1 MYLHVHIWANSITDL
16 SIDLPT
22 ILSGQKLAYLEPHEE
37 IWAKQTGQWYNIAQ
51 HTDKEDTFAPFH
63 GLQNFSI
70 GDVAFPG
77 TFFRFPLRNSSC
89 ERRVSSHVYNINK
102 LRDLLSAL
110 REEAKVIL
118 LFLRSVKTIE
128 VHELAQHGVCNDL
141 LKVSVQD
148 MATDQLTRR
157 SEFDLKLKSA
167 FERESFKISHPINLT
182 LHVRVVVE
190 DQIDQS
196 NNSECNWLV
205 ASRVGSECIQVHN
218 VATELKALP
227 WVGVA
232 LNITSVPSGGRV
244 FCVLPMPSEVSC
256 HLPVHVNATFSLNDE
271 RRELKWTGIERT
283 NDKSAKWNDLVIQY
297 LLPPCYANLL
307 LMHAKKYLRAEHFYR
322 AWPVVKQVRG
332 THWEGILKPLFR
344 YIFSESAQV
353 FWIDGHWI
361 QRSQSLFIPRGHE
374 LPSVVSKVLSAC
386 GENVVTVPPNVW
398 DALSFMDVSVTI
410 ITPRETRSKIRQ
422 RSDSYNLCSHVQKLE
437 LLQYC
442 LSDNAFDDL
451 SGIALLP
458 LADGTFTTFLGSNY
472 SAPTA
477 TVYLCSSKCPCY
489 LTPGCESKLVDIESY
504 GELHQKLFN
513 VAKNKRTRLKLLDSR
528 GVAHLLRES
537 MPRHSVVTLPHSNIS
552 LEWLKKFWE
561 WVARQRLELFSD
573 LLVLPVY
580 DTLKCTNAVVRLSL
594 DSPTVFVPSTTS
606 VSHHILSALSKLH
619 VLCCEQSR
627 FPFIFVPSSHL
638 VNHFSP
644 NGVLDAIY
652 NAQHFNNTAVN
663 IQEAASLRHM
673 LCMYSKTPQRKVILQ
688 QLAIFTA
695 WWNSDEKLCS
705 IHHVRKSMLHDT
717 VKIEPINCPLS
728 TGKLFPHLIL
738 FSCSDHYQ
746 LELLKGLS
754 VVHPTTIDLLI
765 DSVFPLIRGGNI
777 GSSDVECIMKEV
789 LENAPMICSSI
800 DFQKLTTEI
809 STLSFLPVFNSSPKS
824 PKSLFDPSNS
834 DLQNLFQGKSVFPLA
849 PFDSEICLSVLR
861 HCGLR
866 RTASPQ
872 DIIDIILEIC
882 LSGTV
887 GGQAQCVNVTAYK
900 RAKAIIQYIQKWDL
914 QTMSESVK
922 ITIGHSRL
930 RGYFSQ
936 MLLYPSQKRCWLPV
950 KATPPQDYPESLGW
964 KGKDYTC
971 HFISLGSSAI
981 LCHNQE
987 LFELACGSQ
996 VCFIDHSLPAEICAI
1011 FPLDPSML
1019 VEHIVAHL
1027 DTVVHSFQQ
1036 KSILPCHVRTTTR
1049 AIYYLLQKHLDH
1061 VKKHRSSLQ
1070 SECIWVSR
1078 CNVFVSPHI
1087 VAIQQNKSFR
1097 QNLEPF
1103 IYTLPDDLVEYT
1115 SLFKALGVVKVV
1127 SKIQIMSILKKIR
1140 DGSSTNLGISNEEAW
1155 ELVMNILYWLT
1166 GNGEHMADLSDCET
1180 LYVPVESS
1188 SEWPT
1193 LVESRH
1199 VVYTDNDFL
1208 RRYVGASKAS
1218 EHSFTFVNRR
1228 ISPQMAHQLYLT
1240 PLSQHLDIAEDAFD
1254 DVGPNEPLTVRLKN
1268 ILKEY
1273 KDGLTIIKE
1282 LLQNADDAG
1291 ATEMNICYDARYH
1304 WVEPHSLF
1312 FPGMAGC
1319 HGPALVV
1326 QNNAM
1331 FTQDDFKNI
1340 TKLAG
1345 ATKVGKALKIGK
1357 FGVGFCSVY
1366 HITDVPSFISG
1377 QYLYIFDPTLSY
1389 LKKEIKNPAKPGKR
1403 LSYTTNFISNSQQL
1417 TPYTGLFGFEQ
1428 RHQYEGTMFRFPF
1441 RTSPSELSE
1450 KVYTEHVVKE
1460 LFRDIQMCSS
1470 ELLLFLQKV
1479 NCIIVSQISDGQ
1491 KVPSIQLKI
1500 TRATVSLESL
1510 YIHMITCLVS
1520 EDSTTT
1526 SYWLVAT
1533 KNETVLK
1540 RLATASV
1547 ACLLSP
1553 LESSCFTLQPIEGEM
1568 FCFLPLSMKTGLPVH
1583 VSSNFAVS
1591 NNRTGIWASDNSSSN
1606 IQEVLW
1612 NEALMKSVISNVYL
1626 LLLEGMKQLKLRNLI
1641 QEYEF
1646 HALWPL
1652 EMNLKVHNP
1661 WKQLVSAVYCDIQ
1674 KSTLFFSECTGQWLS
1689 LAKSQFLSEDIL
1701 THSSSTTQPE
1711 CVSEVVKCM
1720 KLCVVDL
1727 PQKYYFHLPVNQYMI
1742 TEEVFLK
1749 HFFSKMRNISFEKR
1763 NKVLCLMLEC
1773 FTTELDWQTGNR
1785 FKYLNAYLMS
1795 NACIPC
1801 APDGQHLKKCREII
1815 SPRAEFAAMFEEEE
1829 NFFPLESF
1837 CQKPLVHKAMEVLEM
1852 MFSTIPIQLLIERAK
1867 TVHLLYKKD
1876 KCKALERVQL
1886 ILKCLKTV
1894 PTADNA
1900 EDYEAL
1906 ANVSFLPVMPK
1917 PEDYP
1922 LQWCGEENQLLSG
1935 KELMVKGE
1943 KYYYGETK
1951 RNIYL
1956 AGSQV
1961 PFIHE
1966 LEPKDGGWGHLNY
1979 FARRALKIRVVP
1991 TPEEV
1996 IKHFKHLI
2004 SVSVSEKVL
2013 SDNMIKCFD
2022 AAARQVYIYLEN
2034 ELKIRQESA
2043 THDETSAAQLDI
2055 STLLSLP
2062 CVWTGKQFIYCDQVA
2077 LEWKLINGPYLYRT
2091 PDSLDKE
2098 NLRKGLNIKRNFTV
2112 DDHIKALQRI
2122 SSDYGSNELP
2132 DGCRQLL
2139 RDIISELTTAEISKD
2154 HPVIMLPDDR
2164 FVMYEASSLAFN
2176 DAQWLPPEE
2185 GYTYVNERLVTRDL
2199 AKKVGVKL
2207 VRNKVLDKFRHKP
2220 LNKQPLL
2227 MGTDFGQHEKLTDR
2241 IHSILQD
2248 YPFDVTILKELLQN
2262 ADDAKA
2268 TKFYVILDTREHK
2281 GERVISEQWQKLQGP
2296 ALLVWNDKDFS
2307 EVDIKGIQKLGIGS
2321 KHLDSEKIGQ
2331 YGIGFNSVY
2340 HLTDCPSFVTG
2351 GKTLCIF
2358 DPHCKYCPSSTR
2370 QYPGERF
2377 DVSNK
2382 FWDYFPDM
2390 KAAYL
2395 RSSLTNCPREL
2406 LKGSLFRFP
2415 LRYCQELVDASEIIH
2430 TKGGQGIFEG
2440 VLSAGKMHEHLKK
2453 WAPQMKLSMFFL
2465 NHVTE
2470 MKFFIIES
2478 KTNILTVEYHYRV
2491 DIDTPAMARR
2501 RELHERISQFKDQ
2514 QGAEPYITK
2523 YQLSLTEVSR
2533 GKEHKDLWLIQQG
2546 IGDMGNRN
2554 QVWKFLNFVKPRHG
2568 IAAPLNHTPKSCK
2581 FAGKVFCFLPLPI
2594 DCNLPVH
2601 INGHFILTSNRRS
2614 LWKPTDVHVSELD
2627 HKHQWNKALLKA
2639 IASSYA
2645 SFLMTSKRD
2654 FACEGRE
2661 VLMKDVYRYYS
2672 VFPRWTAPQPQVQ
2685 RVPPSESAITDSNFG
2700 KERKSNPTNSKHV
2713 QNWLSEHIP
2722 SIPQKHASNAAT
2734 KSVAFTSE
2742 EHAQVAP
2749 IKLKYTSTFRVVES
2763 SVDPSLKT
2771 SPALPTN
2778 EWLELAKNVF
2788 KVLMTSNA
2796 HVLAVV
2802 HPISTQPAQSEKRS
2816 KDYKHIE
2823 WCPLRNIKDPASQ
2836 VYFVQDLLEDSILL
2850 VLSRIGMKLI
2860 CTHHWIRRHFA
2871 DVDCNIPIVSAKAA
2885 YQYYSKFHMSISS
2898 SFPCAISETSF
2909 RSVDNFKTFIIF
2921 ILPAINPEKNPAPT
2935 FDVPLLLTADG
2946 MLRFF
2951 REESESKVMK
2961 SNFSSLFPECLQWF
2975 LHPQLTGLSFKPKN
2989 FLSCAAKDKNSC
3001 LEVITH
3007 CLNSTLPTCVQ
3018 CVRCGKL
3025 KPLTELW
3032 ECLSRDELFNHFLR
3046 NILQRWALLLSHD
3059 NNLYQGC
3066 SANESILPIVP
3077 LERHCKQSQARLG
3090 DMEDRSEGISTDTI
3104 LCESVMED
3112 HSERVS
3118 VNMCISVT
3126 TVLKHLKLPFLNV
3139 NVVPRKAMKGI
3150 CPTLQDPEFVLQV
3163 LYHFHCKYDISCQIT
3178 RDMSKLLI
3186 NYFGNIHFKKD
3197 PKCLQY
3203 LRGLPLFLTHMG
3215 ILTSLS
3221 ENTVYVWPQR
3231 MCTDGQEIWLKQHNV
3246 VFLDWNGEWSSL
3258 GLHEE
3263 LEIYSIDCID
3273 IYTKFIFQHFGNMNE
3288 KLRYRHLQF
3297 IRDSLL
3303 KYAILQSELN
3313 KSHASC
3319 TFIAALKDLKCIG
3332 SDDQVALYSVRELY
3346 DYENTVFRMFED
3358 NFTFLPT
3365 FFREG
3370 EKFYKCSKTLKESQK
3385 IAATEYRLW
3394 REFFECLDLRAEVT
3408 KMEYLKL
3415 CHEMANKQ
3423 HIRNT
3428 RKKSIEL
3435 FKYLFTKAAKKWLE
3449 DANFKSEVVEINFV
3463 LADKGEGLT
3472 WIAPLGGQDT
3482 LTIVSDDVRLT
3493 KLKGACQHDDIML
3506 VWSVKPVYQ
3515 VPYSS
3520 TVLTTLGLKHRAT
3533 VMDVIQHLRNI
3544 SETGRADPML
3554 FETYTALTPG
3564 KNDVSLVTVIA
3575 KCFEF
3580 LNRIF
3585 LNAGDNCKLKKSDL
3599 QILETIPCIPV
3610 YKVATK
3616 VVLVKPCQVLM
3627 TEDAEKYHPYLHRL
3641 PRELMGTSAI
3651 LEKIQVKSSI
3661 QLCHLRLVLEL
3672 AHNQLKNEAMDP
3684 NTIKIVC
3691 RAINDILHKQLACN
3705 LDKSLTQLSPL
3716 FLPGHDQKLH
3726 NSLHLVYPDTYSYK
3740 DCTLPDRETG
3750 YFLFHYPNTV
3760 ADHFDFAK
3768 KFCGCLPKDV
3778 RPKLLSEVCFQQLT
3792 EACSPM
3798 REDTEMAR
3806 CLKTALSLTGLPEAC
3821 CLTFLKYA
3829 VNVELEGLEDKLT
3842 GFFQSVEV
3850 TTVHNLEVDVVLKAG
3865 RQRIGT
3871 TKVDFFL
3878 EQKEGIAGPAFCLHL
3893 DSDIDRVAEEH
3904 IHETVAQEVL
3914 GAICKLIGGN
3924 LPSNISTDAIRI
3936 FRLFLKAQSNAGL
3949 KKACQI
3955 CGIGLEGLCVQVPS
3969 IVPVLG
3975 KPIPAELHYMLD
3987 QNIQHIFHPGDIV
4000 GYELREGYY
4009 VFAEVLYV
4017 IVPEDFE
4024 PEDAQ
4029 SEMNPLQTRYM
4040 ISINGETKVVTAID
4054 IHKFLR
4060 GQRNNSSIEST
4071 EDHELEIDEDVD
4083 GTQLPYQN
4091 VRDAKAQLC
4100 QQLKQIWKLNE
4111 PEKHR
4116 AIRRLYLQW
4125 HPDKNL
4131 DNLEVANEMFQF
4143 LKKQI
4148 ERLEQGLE
4156 PREDDQDEVLQEVSP
4171 STHWKSTYTNWN
4183 HTAGTH
4189 RTHRQ
4194 HHTDQY
4200 TPRSGRSRYEDIF
4213 KDFEQPE
4220 REVEKSKLWSMQAT
4234 ADFMALEALYS
4245 TGNELLSSHVCF
4257 MAHEVAEKALK
4268 AGMYATCGLHSRYL
4282 SNHDIHTL
4290 ACSLRG
4296 ERIQLASELPSLTLP
4311 LVPYYL
4317 NTRFPN
4323 RHPHAVPSF
4332 KFSRNDAESAR
4343 LNARKILEI
4352 ILQMVVL

>member
-1 MYLHVHIWANSITDL
+1 MIYP
-16 SIDLPT
+16 IDLPT

-37 IWAKQTGQWYNIAQ
+37 IWAKQTGQWYNIAE

-89 ERRVSSHVYNINK
+89 ERRVSSHVYNMNK

-110 REEAKVIL
+110 REEAKIIL

-148 MATDQLTRR
+148 MARDQLTRR

-232 LNITSVPSGGRV
+232 LNITSAPSGGRV

-256 HLPVHVNATFSLNDE
+256 HLPVYVNATFSLNDE
-271 RRELKWTGIERT
+271 RRELKWTGTERT

-297 LLPPCYANLL
+297 LLPPCYAHLL
-307 LMHAKKYLRAEHFYR
+307 LMYAKKYLRAEHFYR

-332 THWEGILKPLFR
+332 THWEGILKSLFR

-353 FWIDGHWI
+353 FWSDGHWI

-398 DALSFMDVSVTI
+398 DALSFMGVSVRT
-410 ITPRETRSKIRQ
+410 ITPRETRSKIKQ
-422 RSDSYNLCSHVQKLE
+422 RSDTYNLCTHVQKLE

-458 LADGTFTTFLGSNY
+458 LADGTFTTFLQSNY
-472 SAPTA
+472 STLTA
-477 TVYLCSSKCPCY
+477 TVYLCTSEYPCY

-504 GELHQKLFN
+504 GELYQKLFN
-513 VAKNKRTRLKLLDSR
+513 VAKNKHTQLKLLDSR
-528 GVAHLLRES
+528 GVARLLRES
-537 MPRHSVVTLPHSNIS
+537 MPKHSVVTLPHSNIS
-552 LEWLKKFWE
+552 LEWLEKFWE
-561 WVARQRLELFSD
+561 WVAGHKLELFSN

-606 VSHHILSALSKLH
+606 VSHHIQSALSKFH
-619 VLCCEQSR
+619 VLCCEQTR
-627 FPFIFVPSSHL
+627 FPFVCVPAASL

-652 NAQHFNNTAVN
+652 NAQHFNNTPVS
-663 IQEAASLRHM
+663 IQEAASLRQM
-673 LCMYSKTPQRKVILQ
+673 LCMYSKTLQRKVILQ

-695 WWNSDEKLCS
+695 HVNSDETLFS
-705 IHHVRKSMLHDT
+705 IHHIQQNMLPGK
-717 VKIEPINCPLS
+717 VQIEPINCPLS

-746 LELLKGLS
+746 LELLKTLS

-765 DSVFPLIRGGNI
+765 DSVFPLIRSV

-789 LENAPMICSSI
+789 LENTPTICSGV
-800 DFQKLTTEI
+800 DLPKKRKLQTEI
-809 STLSFLPVFNSSPKS
+809 STLSFLPVFNSSLKS

-849 PFDSEICLSVLR
+849 PFNHEIYLSILR

-866 RTASPQ
+866 RTATPQ

-882 LSGTV
+882 LTDTV

-900 RAKAIIQYIQKWDL
+900 RANAIIQYIRKWDL
-914 QTMSESVK
+914 QIMNESV
-922 ITIGHSRL
+922 TIGPSRS
-930 RGYFSQ
+930 RICFSQ
-936 MLLYPSQKRCWLPV
+936 VLLLLSQKRCWLPV

-964 KGKDYTC
+964 KAKDYTC

-981 LCHNQE
+981 LCHDQE

-1049 AIYYLLQKHLDH
+1049 AIYYLLQKHLDLI
-1061 VKKHRSSLQ
+1061 KKNRSSLP
-1070 SECIWVSR
+1070 SECVWISR
-1078 CNVFVSPHI
+1078 CNVFVSPHC
-1087 VAIQQNKSFR
+1087 VAIQQNMSFR

-1103 IYTLPDDLVEYT
+1103 IYTLPDDLVKYT
-1115 SLFKALGVVKVV
+1115 SLFEALGVVKVV
-1127 SKIQIMSILKKIR
+1127 SKMQIMSVLKKIR

-1166 GNGEHMADLSDCET
+1166 GNGEYMADLSDCET

-1188 SEWPT
+1188 SAWPT

-1208 RRYVGASKAS
+1208 RRYVGTSKAS
-1218 EHSFTFVNRR
+1218 EHSFTFVNQR

-1326 QNNAM
+1326 QNNAV

-1345 ATKVGKALKIGK
+1345 ATKEGKALKIGK

-1366 HITDVPSFISG
+1366 HITDVPSFISS

-1389 LKKEIKNPAKPGKR
+1389 LKEEIKNPAKPGKR
-1403 LSYTTNFISNSQQL
+1403 VSYTTSFISSSQQL
-1417 TPYTGLFGFEQ
+1417 TPYTGLFGFKQ

-1479 NCIIVSQISDGQ
+1479 NCITVSQISAGQ

-1500 TRATVSLESL
+1500 TRATKSLESL
-1510 YIHMITCLVS
+1510 YIHKITCVVS
-1520 EDSTTT
+1520 GDSTTT

-1533 KNETVLK
+1533 ETKTVLK
-1540 RLATASV
+1540 QLATASV

-1553 LESSCFTLQPIEGEM
+1553 LESSCFTLQPIEGEV

-1612 NEALMKSVISNVYL
+1612 NEALMKSVIPNVYL
-1626 LLLEGMKQLKLRNLI
+1626 LLLEGMKQLKLCNLI
-1641 QEYEF
+1641 QEYKF

-1661 WKQLVSAVYCDIQ
+1661 WKHLLSALYYSIQ

-1711 CVSEVVKCM
+1711 CVLEVVKCM

-1727 PQKYYFHLPVNQYMI
+1727 PQRYYVHLPVNQFMI
-1742 TEEVFLK
+1742 TEEAFLK

-1785 FKYLNAYLMS
+1785 FIYLNAYLES

-1801 APDGQHLKKCREII
+1801 APDGQLLKKCKEII

-1886 ILKCLKTV
+1886 ILKCLKTE
-1894 PTADNA
+1894 TTA
-1900 EDYEAL
+1900 EDAEEYEAL

-1917 PEDYP
+1917 PEGYS
-1922 LQWCGEENQLLSG
+1922 LHWFGEENQLRSG

-1943 KYYYGETK
+1943 KYHYGETK
-1951 RNIYL
+1951 QNIYL

-1961 PFIHE
+1961 PFTHE
-1966 LEPKDGGWGHLNY
+1966 VEPKDGGCGYLNY
-1979 FARRALKIRVVP
+1979 FARRALKIRVAP
-1991 TPEEV
+1991 TLEEV
-1996 IKHFKHLI
+1996 IKHFKLLI
-2004 SVSVSEKVL
+2004 SVSVSEKVP
-2013 SDNMIKCFD
+2013 SDNMIRYFD
-2022 AAARQVYIYLEN
+2022 ATARQVYIYLEN
-2034 ELKIRQESA
+2034 ELKRRQESTA
-2043 THDETSAAQLDI
+2043 LDETSATPLDI
-2055 STLLSLP
+2055 STLLTLP
-2062 CVWTGKQFIYCDQVA
+2062 CVWTGKQFIYCYQVA
-2077 LEWKLINGPYLYRT
+2077 QEWKLINGPYLYRT
-2091 PDSLDKE
+2091 PDCLNRE
-2098 NLRKGLNIKRNFTV
+2098 NLRNALNIKKNFTV
-2112 DDHIKALQRI
+2112 DDHIKALQRM

-2132 DGCRQLL
+2132 DDCRLL
-2139 RDIISELTTAEISKD
+2139 LSDIISELNTAEISKD
-2154 HPVIMLPDDR
+2154 HPVIMLPDDS
-2164 FVMYEASSLAFN
+2164 FIMHEASSLAFN
-2176 DAQWLPPEE
+2176 DAQWLPHEKS
-2185 GYTYVNERLVTRDL
+2185 YTYVNRRLVTRDL
-2199 AKKVGVKL
+2199 AKKVGVKMI
-2207 VRNKVLDKFRHKP
+2207 RSKVADKFSQ
-2220 LNKQPLL
+2220 KQSPFQ
-2227 MGTDFGQHEKLTDR
+2227 GTRFGQHEELTNR
-2241 IHSILQD
+2241 IHSILED

-2281 GERVISEQWQKLQGP
+2281 GERVLSEQWQELQGP
-2296 ALLVWNDKDFS
+2296 ALLVWNDKEFS

-2321 KHLDSEKIGQ
+2321 KHSDSEKIGQ

-2358 DPHCKYCPSSTR
+2358 DPHCKYCPLSTP

-2377 DVSNK
+2377 DVSDN
-2382 FWDYFPDM
+2382 FWDCFPDM

-2395 RSSLTNCPREL
+2395 CSSLTNCPREL

-2415 LRYCQELVDASEIIH
+2415 LRYCQKLVDASGIIGA
-2430 TKGGQGIFEG
+2430 KGGQGIFEG
-2440 VLSAGKMHEHLKK
+2440 VLSAGKMHEYLKK
-2453 WAPQMKLSMFFL
+2453 WAPQMKQSMFFL

-2478 KTNILTVEYHYRV
+2478 KTNSLTVEYHYRV
-2491 DIDTPAMARR
+2491 DIDPPAIARR
-2501 RELHERISQFKDQ
+2501 KELHEKISQFKDQ
-2514 QGAEPYITK
+2514 EGAEPYITK
-2523 YQLSLTEVSR
+2523 YQLSLIEVLR
-2533 GKEHKDLWLIQQG
+2533 GNKYKDQWLIQQG
-2546 IGDMGNRN
+2546 IGDMENSN

-2568 IAAPLNHTPKSCK
+2568 IAAPLNHTPKSGK
-2581 FAGKVFCFLPLPI
+2581 FSGKVFCFLPLPV

-2614 LWKPTDVHVSELD
+2614 LWKPTDVHVDELD

-2654 FACEGRE
+2654 FVCEGRE

-2672 VFPRWTAPQPQVQ
+2672 VFPRWTAPQPLLQ
-2685 RVPPSESAITDSNFG
+2685 RIPPSESTITDSNCG
-2700 KERKSNPTNSKHV
+2700 KDRKDDPTKRKHV
-2713 QNWLSEHIP
+2713 RKLLSEHIP
-2722 SIPQKHASNAAT
+2722 SIPQKHAGNA
-2734 KSVAFTSE
+2734 SVVFSSE
-2742 EHAQVAP
+2742 EHAQVAQT
-2749 IKLKYTSTFRVVES
+2749 KVKSTSTFRAVES
-2763 SVDPSLKT
+2763 SVDLSPKT
-2771 SPALPTN
+2771 LPALPTG
-2778 EWLELAKNVF
+2778 EWLELAKDVF
-2788 KVLMTSNA
+2788 RVLVTSNA

-2802 HPISTQPAQSEKRS
+2802 HPVSTQPAQSEKRN

-2823 WCPLRNIKDPASQ
+2823 WCPLINIKDPASQ
-2836 VYFVQDLLEDSILL
+2836 VYFVKDSQKDSSSS
-2850 VLSRIGMKLI
+2850 VLSRIGMKLT
-2860 CTHHWIRRHFA
+2860 CTCHWVKKHFA
-2871 DVDCNIPIVSAKAA
+2871 DVDCNIPIANAEAA
-2885 YQYYSKFHMSISS
+2885 YQYYSEFYKSILSTGK

-2909 RSVDNFKTFIIF
+2909 RSVEDFKAFITF
-2921 ILPAINPEKNPAPT
+2921 ILPAINSEENPT
-2935 FDVPLLLTADG
+2935 FDVPLLLTADEL
-2946 MLRFF
+2946 LRFF
-2951 REESESKVMK
+2951 QEKSEFKVMK
-2961 SNFSSLFPECLQWF
+2961 SEFSSLFPKCLQWF
-2975 LHPQLTGLSFKPKN
+2975 LHPLLTDLSFNPEG
-2989 FLSCAAKDKNSC
+2989 FLSCTEEDENSC

-3007 CLNSTLPTCVQ
+3007 CLNSVLPACVKCVQ
-3018 CVRCGKL
+3018 RGELHTL
-3025 KPLTELW
+3025 KKVW
-3032 ECLSRDELFNHFLR
+3032 ECLNKDELFNHFLR
-3046 NILQRWALLLSHD
+3046 KILQKWALLLSHD
-3059 NNLYQGC
+3059 NKLL

-3077 LERHCKQSQARLG
+3077 LERYCKQPQAG
-3090 DMEDRSEGISTDTI
+3090 FSDVED
-3104 LCESVMED
+3104 C
-3112 HSERVS
+3112 SERICVE
-3118 VNMCISVT
+3118 MCRNVT
-3126 TVLKHLKLPFLNV
+3126 TVFEKLKLPFLNV
-3139 NVVPRKAMKGI
+3139 KVVPHEAIQGI
-3150 CPTLQDPEFVLQV
+3150 CPTLCDPEFVLQV
-3163 LYHFHCKYDISCQIT
+3163 LYHFHCKYDISRQIT
-3178 RDMSKLLI
+3178 REMSKLLI
-3186 NYFGNIHFKKD
+3186 NYFENVHFKKD
-3197 PKCLQY
+3197 FKSLEY
-3203 LRGLPLFLTHMG
+3203 LRSLPLFLTHMG
-3215 ILTSLS
+3215 KFTSLS
-3221 ENTVYVWPQR
+3221 GNTVYVWPNHG
-3231 MCTDGQEIWLKQHNV
+3231 MCTDGQEIWLKEHNV
-3246 VFLDWNGEWSSL
+3246 VFLDWNGAWSSL

-3263 LEIYSIDCID
+3263 LQVYSIDCIE
-3273 IYTKFIFQHFGNMNE
+3273 IYTKFIFQHFGRMNE

-3303 KYAILQSELN
+3303 KDAMVQSELKRSN
-3313 KSHASC
+3313 KKHASRF
-3319 TFIAALKDLKCIG
+3319 FIAALKELKCIG
-3332 SDDQVALYSVRELY
+3332 SNNQVALYSVQDLY
-3346 DYENTVFRMFED
+3346 DYENIVFRTFKD
-3358 NFTFLPT
+3358 NFTFLPM

-3370 EKFYKCSKTLKESQK
+3370 EKFYRYSKRLTDETEKR
-3385 IAATEYRLW
+3385 AATEYRLW
-3394 REFFECLDLRAEVT
+3394 REFFECLDLHVEVT

-3415 CHEMANKQ
+3415 CHEMANQQ
-3423 HIRNT
+3423 HTRNT
-3428 RKKSIEL
+3428 RKKSIVL
-3435 FKYLFTKAAKKWLE
+3435 FEYLFTKAAKKWLE

-3482 LTIVSDDVRLT
+3482 LTIVSDDVCLT
-3493 KLKGACQHDDIML
+3493 KLKGACQHDDVML

-3515 VPYSS
+3515 VPYVWNTSES
-3520 TVLTTLGLKHRAT
+3520 EVLADLKLEHRAT
-3533 VMDVIQHLRNI
+3533 VVDVIKHLSNI
-3544 SETGRADPML
+3544 SETGRADPKL
-3554 FETYTALTPG
+3554 FDTYTATSPG
-3564 KNDVSLVTVIA
+3564 KDDISLVTVIA
-3575 KCFEF
+3575 ECFDF
-3580 LNRIF
+3580 LNSIF
-3585 LNAGDNCKLKKSDL
+3585 LNAGDNYKLKKSDL
-3599 QILETIPCIPV
+3599 HILETIPCIPV
-3610 YKVATK
+3610 YKRGIK
-3616 VVLVKPCQVLM
+3616 VVLVRSCQVLM

-3641 PRELMGTSAI
+3641 PHELMGSSEI
-3651 LEKIQVKSSI
+3651 LERIQVKSSI
-3661 QLCHLRLVLEL
+3661 QLCHLQLVLEL
-3672 AHNQLKNEAMDP
+3672 AHNQLNNEAMDP
-3684 NTIKIVC
+3684 NTITIVC
-3691 RAINDILHKQLACN
+3691 HAINDILFLLSRCIS
-3705 LDKSLTQLSPL
+3705 DKSLQQLSPL

-3740 DCTLPDRETG
+3740 DCRLPDRETG
-3750 YFLFHYPNTV
+3750 YFLFHYPDTV
-3760 ADHFDFAK
+3760 PDHFDFAK
-3768 KFCGCLPKDV
+3768 KFCGSLPKDV
-3778 RPKLLSEVCFQQLT
+3778 KPKLLSEICFQQLT
-3792 EACSPM
+3792 AACSSQGK
-3798 REDTEMAR
+3798 DNEMAS
-3806 CLKTALSLTGLPEAC
+3806 CLKIALSLSGLPGAC
-3821 CLTFLKYA
+3821 RLVFQKYA
-3829 VNVELEGLEDKLT
+3829 GNVELECLEDKLT
-3842 GFFQSVEV
+3842 DFFQSVEV
-3850 TTVHNLEVDVVLKAG
+3850 TTVHNLEVDVVLKEG

-3878 EQKEGIAGPAFCLHL
+3878 EQKEGIAGPKFCLHL

-3936 FRLFLKAQSNAGL
+3936 FRLFLKAQTNVDL
-3949 KKACQI
+3949 ERACQM
-3955 CGIGLEGLCVQVPS
+3955 CDIGLEGLRLQVQS

-3975 KPIPAELHYMLD
+3975 KEIPAELHYMLD

-4024 PEDAQ
+4024 MEDAQ
-4029 SEMNPLQTRYM
+4029 SEMNLLQTSYM
-4040 ISINGETKVVTAID
+4040 ISINGETKVVTTIH
-4054 IHKFLR
+4054 IHKFLK
-4060 GQRNNSSIEST
+4060 GKRNDSSIESAD
-4071 EDHELEIDEDVD
+4071 DHELDIVD
-4083 GTQLPYQN
+4083 GTQLHYRN

-4131 DNLEVANEMFQF
+4131 DNLEVANEVFQF

-4156 PREDDQDEVLQEVSP
+4156 PKEDDEDEEVQVSP
-4171 STHWKSTYTNWN
+4171 STYWKSAYTNWN

-4200 TPRSGRSRYEDIF
+4200 TPRSGGSRYEDIF

-4220 REVEKSKLWSMQAT
+4220 RDVEKSKLWIQQAKI
-4234 ADFMALEALYS
+4234 DYMALEALYS
-4245 TGNELLSSHVCF
+4245 TGNEMLSSHVCF

-4317 NTRFPN
+4317 DTRFPN
-4323 RHPHAVPSF
+4323 RHPHAVPSL
-4332 KFSRNDAESAR
+4332 KFLRNHAESAH

-4352 ILQMVVL
+4352 ISQIVVL